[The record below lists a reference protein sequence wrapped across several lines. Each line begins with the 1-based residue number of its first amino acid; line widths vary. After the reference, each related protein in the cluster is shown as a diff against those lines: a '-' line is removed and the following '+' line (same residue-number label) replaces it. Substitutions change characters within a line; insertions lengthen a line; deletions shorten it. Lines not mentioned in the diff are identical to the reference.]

1 MEFIVNVST
10 IKNLLNSVLFFFFL
24 YDGKEVIVGTKSL
37 PTKPGRGE
45 GGREDEKEEEV
56 AGKEEEADE
65 RSWEEIEEDKG
76 KGG

>member
-1 MEFIVNVST
+1 M
-10 IKNLLNSVLFFFFL
+10 
-24 YDGKEVIVGTKSL
+24 GTKSL